1 MANDLVASLRKALSP
16 PKSSRGG
23 WWPIVRE
30 SFSGAWQKNVEVRR
44 ESVLSQFAVF
54 SCQTLIASDIAKLRL
69 KLVARDDDGIWTE
82 ITNAAHSPVLRR
94 PNHFQTRL
102 QFIESWVLSKLSS
115 GNAYI
120 LKERDRRNVVVAL
133 YVLDPCMVRPLV
145 ADNGDIFYQLDAD
158 NISGVAEQIIVPAR
172 EIIHDRYNTLF
183 HPLCGISPIFANG
196 LTATQGLN
204 IQSAMA
210 KLYDSGALPPGIL
223 TAPGA
228 IGDETAAR
236 LKAKWETEYFGDN
249 SKKIAVLG
257 DGLKFDRMS
266 LTSVEGQV
274 IEQLKWT
281 AEVVCS
287 TYHVPPYKI
296 GIGTMPTYD
305 NIQSLNVE
313 YYAQALQRLIE
324 DIEAGLDEGLGLD
337 GTTIGTEF
345 DLDGLLRMDS
355 VTQME
360 VLEKGRNTL
369 TPNEARKRLDLKPV
383 AGGDSVYR
391 QQQDYSLE
399 ALARR
404 DASPDPFRDDGGEP
418 PASPAAEDGDAHQ
431 ERFQNALSRKWL
443 ERLAHV

>member
-30 SFSGAWQKNVEVRR
+30 SFGGAWQKNVEVRR

-418 PASPAAEDGDAHQ
+418 PASPAAEDGDAPQ